1 MKRLLFFALFCVASS
16 FAAHVAVLET
26 IRADENLDNRECQF
40 LTDKLRQ
47 MAVTSLPTSDGWT
60 IMTRENI
67 SEMLPPGKSVEEC
80 EGSCLV
86 ETGKNISA
94 DYVAQGRVSHFGSL
108 LTITVELY
116 ETATGKLVS
125 SFAVQSENAEG
136 LLKEIESH
144 AQPLFQ
150 TIAKPSQ
157 ANVEN
162 EPQDAANTQNA
173 ASTQNE
179 SNNTAEVTKDKSKYL
194 HSFNAV
200 MPIGIDTWDDR
211 GFHLG
216 AELNWSFYL
225 IKEAGF
231 SHMFSVTA
239 GYIYAEQRKRDYSGL
254 DFSGID
260 FDLRYGTG
268 YVPFSDRFIL
278 GFYGLVGAN
287 IRYLFQEPLDEY
299 VFMEDDEG
307 DEIEYNILLGGRIVV
322 GYQVSE
328 KLGIL
333 GGINVTTDIWYHQ
346 FNDHGVF
353 EGVNIEPFIGLSLVF

>member
-1 MKRLLFFALFCVASS
+1 MKRFFLLALFFVANC

-26 IRADENLDNRECQF
+26 IQMDGNLDTRECQF

-47 MAVTSLPTSDGWT
+47 MAVTSLPASDGWT

-179 SNNTAEVTKDKSKYL
+179 SNNTAETTEGKPKTL

-211 GFHLG
+211 GSHLG
-216 AELNWSFYL
+216 AELNWSFYM
-225 IKEAGF
+225 IKETGF
-231 SHMFSVTA
+231 SHLFSVTA
-239 GYIYAEQRKRDYSGL
+239 GYIHAEQEWHGYDGMDL
-254 DFSGID
+254 
-260 FDLRYGTG
+260 DLRYGIG
-268 YVPFSDRFIL
+268 YAPFSDRFIL

-287 IRYLFQEPLDEY
+287 IRYLDGVTGKFDGES
-299 VFMEDDEG
+299 
-307 DEIEYNILLGGRIVV
+307 DEIEYNIILGGRIIV

-328 KLGIL
+328 RLGIL
-333 GGINVTTDIWYHQ
+333 GGINVTTDIWNQQ
-346 FNDHGVF
+346 FYLHNDHGVF

>member
-1 MKRLLFFALFCVASS
+1 MKRFFLLALFFVANC

-47 MAVTSLPTSDGWT
+47 MAVTSLPASDGWT

-179 SNNTAEVTKDKSKYL
+179 SNNTAETTEGKSKKL

-211 GFHLG
+211 GSHLG
-216 AELNWSFYL
+216 AELNWSFYM
-225 IKEAGF
+225 IKETGF
-231 SHMFSVTA
+231 SHLFSVTA
-239 GYIYAEQRKRDYSGL
+239 GYIHAKRQRYDYDGMDL
-254 DFSGID
+254 
-260 FDLRYGTG
+260 DLRYGIG
-268 YVPFSDRFIL
+268 YVPFSDSFIL

-287 IRYLFQEPLDEY
+287 IRYLFAG
-299 VFMEDDEG
+299 EDAEFEREG
-307 DEIEYNILLGGRIVV
+307 DKIEYNIILGSSIIV

-328 KLGIL
+328 RLGIL
-333 GGINVTTDIWYHQ
+333 GGINITADMWNQQ
-346 FNDHGVF
+346 FYGNDDDGAFVSL
-353 EGVNIEPFIGLSLVF
+353 NIEPFIGLSLVF

>member
-47 MAVTSLPTSDGWT
+47 MAVTSLPASDGWT

-179 SNNTAEVTKDKSKYL
+179 SNNTAETTEGKPKTL

-200 MPIGIDTWDDR
+200 MPIGIETWDDR
-211 GFHLG
+211 FTHLG
-216 AELNWSFYL
+216 AELNWSLYM
-225 IKEAGF
+225 IKETGF
-231 SHMFSVTA
+231 SHLFSVTA
-239 GYIYAEQRKRDYSGL
+239 GYIHAKRQRYDYDGMDL
-254 DFSGID
+254 
-260 FDLRYGTG
+260 DLRYGIG
-268 YVPFSDRFIL
+268 YVPFSDSFIL

-287 IRYLFQEPLDEY
+287 IRYLFAG
-299 VFMEDDEG
+299 DDAEVEREG
-307 DEIEYNILLGGRIVV
+307 DIIEYNIILGSRIIV

-328 KLGIL
+328 RLGIL
-333 GGINVTTDIWYHQ
+333 GGINITADMWNQQ
-346 FNDHGVF
+346 FYGNNDDGAFVSL
-353 EGVNIEPFIGLSLVF
+353 NIEPFIGLSLVF

>member
-26 IRADENLDNRECQF
+26 IRADETLDNKECQF

-47 MAVTSLPTSDGWT
+47 MAVTSLPASDGWT

-136 LLKEIESH
+136 LLKEIENH

-150 TIAKPSQ
+150 TIAKPFQ

-162 EPQDAANTQNA
+162 EPQDAANTQD
-173 ASTQNE
+173 AS
-179 SNNTAEVTKDKSKYL
+179 SNTVEVIEGHSKNL

-211 GFHLG
+211 GTHLG
-216 AELNWSFYL
+216 AELNWSLYM
-225 IKEAGF
+225 IKVTGF
-231 SHMFSVTA
+231 SHLFSVTA
-239 GYIYAEQRKRDYSGL
+239 GYIHAEQEWHDYDGMDL
-254 DFSGID
+254 
-260 FDLRYGTG
+260 DLRYGIG
-268 YVPFSDRFIL
+268 YAPFSDRFIL

-287 IRYLFQEPLDEY
+287 IRYLFG
-299 VFMEDDEG
+299 VEG
-307 DEIEYNILLGGRIVV
+307 ECDGECDTIEYNILLGGRIVV
-322 GYQVSE
+322 GYQISE

-333 GGINVTTDIWYHQ
+333 GGINVTTDIWNQQ
-346 FNDHGVF
+346 FYYENDYGVF
-353 EGVNIEPFIGLSLVF
+353 EGLNIEPFIGLSLVF

>member
-47 MAVTSLPTSDGWT
+47 MAVTSLPASDGWT

-179 SNNTAEVTKDKSKYL
+179 SNNTTEVIEGKPKNL
-194 HSFNAV
+194 HSFNVV

-211 GFHLG
+211 GTHLG
-216 AELNWSFYL
+216 AELNWSLYMV
-225 IKEAGF
+225 KETGF
-231 SHMFSVTA
+231 SHLFSVTT
-239 GYIYAEQRKRDYSGL
+239 GYIHAEQESFDYNGMDL
-254 DFSGID
+254 
-260 FDLRYGTG
+260 DLRYGIG
-268 YVPFSDRFIL
+268 YAPFSDRFIL

-322 GYQVSE
+322 GHQIGE
-328 KLGIL
+328 RLGLL
-333 GGINVTTDIWYHQ
+333 GGINVTTDIWNQQFYFYH
-346 FNDHGVF
+346 DYGVF
-353 EGVNIEPFIGLSLVF
+353 EGLNIEPFIGLSLVF